1 MPELLYMCVA
11 VLALIV
17 NIIKQKTTEV
27 TRSLQMLY
35 KKRRAELHRYARPS
49 SYTIISKHNVM
60 HPNGSFSCSW
70 HTASKLAYANNKKK
84 TRCASLALHYA

>member
-17 NIIKQKTTEV
+17 NIIKQKNDRE

-35 KKRRAELHRYARPS
+35 KKRRAELHRYARPY
-49 SYTIISKHNVM
+49 SYATICKRNVCIITDLLVGAFLVQLFG
-60 HPNGSFSCSW
+60 H
-70 HTASKLAYANNKKK
+70 KKK
-84 TRCASLALHYA
+84 STRLKIKSL